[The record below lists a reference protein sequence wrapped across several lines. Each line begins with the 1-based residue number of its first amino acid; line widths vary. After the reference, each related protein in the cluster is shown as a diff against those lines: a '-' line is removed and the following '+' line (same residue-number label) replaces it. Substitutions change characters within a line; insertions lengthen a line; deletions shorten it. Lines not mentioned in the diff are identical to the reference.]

1 LFFLF
6 FTQPH
11 RRAWCPN
18 RKQANL
24 MRKQRRRVLGGAA
37 AIAFATVAVLALST
51 LPAGACPNSPIN
63 LTAKACDS
71 SVTLNWSA
79 ASGPTATGWV
89 VFRSSTSSTPWN
101 TTSIPLTNSEIP
113 SGWTEIVTVA
123 ANLKA
128 TTYVDTTVSNG
139 TTYYYEVA
147 GYDSAGIGYESSLV
161 SASPTKGECGT
172 PTPIGA
178 IGAIPA
184 ALLLGG
190 VLVYQQHRR
199 RIRRQSTAAA
209 S

>member
-1 LFFLF
+1 
-6 FTQPH
+6 
-11 RRAWCPN
+11 
-18 RKQANL
+18 

-51 LPAGACPNSPIN
+51 LPAGACPDSPIN

-71 SVTLNWSA
+71 SVTLNWSPA
-79 ASGPTATGWV
+79 RGGPTASGWV
-89 VFRSSTSSTPWN
+89 VFRSSTSSTPWD
-101 TTSIPLTNSEIP
+101 TTSIPLTTIP

-123 ANLKA
+123 ARLTA

-147 GYDSAGIGYESSLV
+147 GYDSAGIGYESNLV

-178 IGAIPA
+178 IGAIPV

-190 VLVYQQHRR
+190 VLVYQQRRR

>member
-1 LFFLF
+1 
-6 FTQPH
+6 
-11 RRAWCPN
+11 
-18 RKQANL
+18 

-37 AIAFATVAVLALST
+37 AIAFATVAVLALSA
-51 LPAGACPNSPIN
+51 LPAGACPDSPIN
-63 LTAKACDS
+63 LQAKVCDS
-71 SVTLNWSA
+71 SVTLTWSPA
-79 ASGPTATGWV
+79 KGGPTATGWV
-89 VFRSSTSSTPWN
+89 VFRSSTSSTPWDV
-101 TTSIPLTNSEIP
+101 TSVPLTTAMIP
-113 SGWTEIVTVA
+113 SGWTEIVTE
-123 ANLKA
+123 ANDLTT
-128 TTYVDTTVSNG
+128 TTYVDTTVKNG
-139 TTYYYEVA
+139 TTYSYEVA
-147 GYDSAGIGYESSLV
+147 GWDSGASGGIGYESNLV

>member
-1 LFFLF
+1 
-6 FTQPH
+6 
-11 RRAWCPN
+11 
-18 RKQANL
+18 
-24 MRKQRRRVLGGAA
+24 MRKQRNRVLGGAA

>member
-1 LFFLF
+1 
-6 FTQPH
+6 
-11 RRAWCPN
+11 
-18 RKQANL
+18 

>member
-1 LFFLF
+1 
-6 FTQPH
+6 
-11 RRAWCPN
+11 
-18 RKQANL
+18 
-24 MRKQRRRVLGGAA
+24 MRKQRNRVLGGAA
-37 AIAFATVAVLALST
+37 AIAFATVAVLALSA
-51 LPAGACPNSPIN
+51 LPAGACPNSPTN

-79 ASGPTATGWV
+79 ASGPTASGWV
-89 VFRSSTSSTPWN
+89 VFRSSTNSTPWN
-101 TTSIPLTNSEIP
+101 AASIPLTNSEIP
-113 SGWTEIVTVA
+113 SGWTEIVTEA

-147 GYDSAGIGYESSLV
+147 GYDSAGIGYESNLV
-161 SASPTKGECGT
+161 SASPTKGACGT

-199 RIRRQSTAAA
+199 RIRRQNTAAA

>member
-1 LFFLF
+1 
-6 FTQPH
+6 
-11 RRAWCPN
+11 
-18 RKQANL
+18 
-24 MRKQRRRVLGGAA
+24 MRKQRNRVLGGAA
-37 AIAFATVAVLALST
+37 AIAFATVAVLALSA
-51 LPAGACPNSPIN
+51 LPAGACPNSPT
-63 LTAKACDS
+63 LAPAKACDG

-89 VFRSSTSSTPWN
+89 VFRSSTSSTPWD
-101 TTSIPLTNSEIP
+101 TTSIPLTTIP

-147 GYDSAGIGYESSLV
+147 GYDSAGIGYESHLA
-161 SASPTKGECGT
+161 SASPTKGACGT

-199 RIRRQSTAAA
+199 RIRRQNTAAA

>member
-1 LFFLF
+1 
-6 FTQPH
+6 
-11 RRAWCPN
+11 
-18 RKQANL
+18 

-199 RIRRQSTAAA
+199 RIRRQSTVAA